1 MVVFSHR
8 RSYRAGRSIAA
19 AAAAGLA
26 VCLCPPGDLI
36 AQGASVDPN
45 AHPFAAAPT
54 LPDVVSFALQNNPD
68 VAIARFQ
75 IDSAHG
81 ERRIARA
88 FPNPTFAVA
97 PGNPYQY
104 TVNQPV
110 DVGPSRVYRTRAAA
124 QGESAVRLDMENVI
138 RQVVF
143 TVRRGFLDLQLAEAV
158 REIAFAQDTI
168 VRHLLQSDSLRYHE
182 GDLALRDLSI
192 TELQFAHAESN
203 LAHADAT
210 AREARINL
218 QVLMGVRHPDTS
230 FRVGGALA
238 YRAIDLSLDT
248 LRAIALASRPDL
260 AAARE
265 RVDQSRTVRSLSHS
279 LLWPVPGLAA
289 VYQPQQPFASGSNY
303 ALGVSLSVPVLYWF
317 GGERQRANAGLRS
330 AEVASGRTSA
340 SVEGDVAAATDN
352 LRAAR
357 TLAARYASG
366 LLDKARAAVEMQ
378 RFAYE
383 HGNASLLD
391 LLNAINAFGD
401 TQTDYYTAVHDYW
414 VAAYAIDQAVGR
426 DLVP

>member
-1 MVVFSHR
+1 MVLHSHR
-8 RSYRAGRSIAA
+8 VHSSAGPSIGIAA
-19 AAAAGLA
+19 AVGFAAW
-26 VCLCPPGDLI
+26 LCPLGALL
-36 AQGASVDPN
+36 AQGASIDLSGR
-45 AHPFAAAPT
+45 PFAAPPT

-68 VAIARFQ
+68 IAIARFQ
-75 IDSAHG
+75 VDSAHG
-81 ERRIARA
+81 ERRIARG

-124 QGESAVRLDMENVI
+124 QGESAVRLDVENVT

-168 VRHLLQSDSLRYHE
+168 VRHLLQSDSLRFHE

-203 LAHADAT
+203 LAHADAA

-238 YRAIDLSLDT
+238 YRAMNLSLDS
-248 LRAIALASRPDL
+248 LRAIALVSRPDL

-279 LLWPVPGLAA
+279 LVWPVPGVAA
-289 VYQPQQPFASGSNY
+289 VYQPQQPFSSGSNY
-303 ALGVSLSVPVLYWF
+303 ALGISLSVPVFYWF

-330 AEVASGRTSA
+330 AEVASGRTLA
-340 SVEGDVAAATDN
+340 NVEGDVASATDD

-357 TLAARYASG
+357 TLAARYAAG
-366 LLDKARAAVEMQ
+366 LLDKAREAVEMQ